1 MVEASISYTESETL
15 YNNLKSQEICCC
27 RCICYSSWFIDE
39 RIKVSCIKNIEELW
53 WVIRG
58 INLKWSLKNKK
69 SSKKGLPKF
78 ANCFF
83 VRLHTFLYLKCLS
96 VTDRKCYYTTHLQ
109 QEKWLREHG
118 RPYFSRLFFPLLKLH
133 ISSQM
138 ELNYAAQTVYNV
150 HRVRGCTD
158 LSLFHLWWES
168 NSHFAAG
175 QENHLGD
182 VFGTVIN

>member
-27 RCICYSSWFIDE
+27 RCICYSSWFIAE
-39 RIKVSCIKNIEELW
+39 RIKVSCIKNIEEVW

-83 VRLHTFLYLKCLS
+83 VRLHTVHFFTLNVYLSLIENVIIPPIYSKKSGLEN
-96 VTDRKCYYTTHLQ
+96 TGDHIF
-109 QEKWLREHG
+109 HG
-118 RPYFSRLFFPLLKLH
+118 FFPPP
-133 ISSQM
+133 Q
-138 ELNYAAQTVYNV
+138 A
-150 HRVRGCTD
+150 
-158 LSLFHLWWES
+158 
-168 NSHFAAG
+168 SHFFTDG
-175 QENHLGD
+175 VKLCSTNCL
-182 VFGTVIN
+182 